1 MTAQPDEAG
10 GVPAVPDQPSATPDA
25 ARPPASSPTPAGR
38 PRGWLHRLRRVTQP
52 TPADLDPE
60 ATRAGPRHEITLGRR
75 SPFAIG
81 FFITLGALT
90 AAGLV
95 FGLYRIA
102 SVVVLVLLALYLALG
117 LNPLVDGLA
126 KRGLRRGL
134 AVLLVALGGLAL
146 LALAIWAILP
156 VATEQI
162 NRLLLNAPALL
173 DELRDNPQI
182 ADLDARYGIIQRVSS
197 FLTSGELLTTLFGG
211 LWGAGQVVV
220 NIVLSTIVTIVLVI
234 YLLAS
239 MPTFKDALFELAP
252 ASRRPRVRYL
262 ANEMFSRIGG
272 YVTGLFI
279 VITCSTTAA
288 YLFLNIVGMGQYA
301 LALAVVVAL
310 CAIIPLIGSTVSMV
324 IVSIV
329 AFTFSPTQG
338 FITLAWFLIYQQ
350 IDNYF
355 IQPRVFQRSVNVP
368 GPLVIL
374 AALAGGVLYGLLG
387 ALLAIPSMAAL
398 MLLYREVLVPAL
410 NRR

>member
-1 MTAQPDEAG
+1 MSAQPDEG
-10 GVPAVPDQPSATPDA
+10 DQPSQSAKSQPT
-25 ARPPASSPTPAGR
+25 PPAEAVTPRPTPAPAGA
-38 PRGWLHRLRRVTQP
+38 RGWLHRIRRATQP
-52 TPADLDPE
+52 TPADLD
-60 ATRAGPRHEITLGRR
+60 ADAVTAGPRSDVSLARR

-81 FFITLGALT
+81 FFVTLGALT
-90 AAGLV
+90 AGGLV

-102 SVVVLVLLALYLALG
+102 SVVLMVMLALYLALG
-117 LNPLVDGLA
+117 LNPLVDRLSS
-126 KRGLRRGL
+126 RGLRRGIS
-134 AVLLVALGGLAL
+134 VLLVALSGLGI

-156 VATEQI
+156 VAAEQI
-162 NRLLLNAPALL
+162 NRLLLNAPSLL
-173 DELRDNPQI
+173 QELRANSQI
-182 ADLDARYGIIQRVSS
+182 AAWDAQYGIINRVST
-197 FLTSGELLTTLFGG
+197 FLTSGELLSTLFGG
-211 LWGAGQVVV
+211 LWGAGQAVVGM
-220 NIVLSTIVTIVLVI
+220 VLSTMVTVVLTV

-239 MPTFKDALFELAP
+239 MPSFKEAIYELAP

-279 VITCSTTAA
+279 VIMCSTTVA
-288 YLFLNIVGMGQYA
+288 YLFLNVVGLGQYA

-310 CAIIPLIGSTVSMV
+310 CAIIPLIGSTLSMV

-338 FITLAWFLIYQQ
+338 FITLAFLLTYQQ
-350 IDNYF
+350 FDNYF
-355 IQPRVFQRSVNVP
+355 IQPRVFQRSVSVP

-387 ALLAIPSMAAL
+387 ALLAIPSMAAA
-398 MLLYREVLVPAL
+398 MLLYREVLIPAL